1 MPCSHLQPCPTSPS
15 HRAMSSALELP
26 GGSGSSGSHGTALK
40 CFISSW
46 RGIDREVRYGM
57 GKPTSCMPRCSALH
71 GTAHCPHSSGTWVW
85 DSHAASPHPRTTPG
99 CSTGLRGV
107 RVWHSTT
114 PIPAPHRPRYHTDPS
129 TRLTPAPSTP
139 PNRPGRSGVQTAP
152 REQGGR
158 EMDTTAS
165 SLWLSPPVPSTTL
178 CHTAGLQQDGDRVLH
193 ASASGQGNGA
203 EGGGADV
210 AGLARGAES
219 PYLRALLPAAERR
232 TQEQRSTH
240 PIQRQRS
247 PSCPRRASCC
257 PSTAP
262 SLEPR

>member
-1 MPCSHLQPCPTSPS
+1 
-15 HRAMSSALELP
+15 
-26 GGSGSSGSHGTALK
+26 
-40 CFISSW
+40 
-46 RGIDREVRYGM
+46 
-57 GKPTSCMPRCSALH
+57 
-71 GTAHCPHSSGTWVW
+71 
-85 DSHAASPHPRTTPG
+85 
-99 CSTGLRGV
+99 
-107 RVWHSTT
+107 
-114 PIPAPHRPRYHTDPS
+114 
-129 TRLTPAPSTP
+129 
-139 PNRPGRSGVQTAP
+139 
-152 REQGGR
+152 
-158 EMDTTAS
+158 MDTTAS
-165 SLWLSPPVPSTTL
+165 SLWLSTPVPSTTL

-219 PYLRALLPAAERR
+219 RYLRALLPAAERR